1 MNIDDFIL
9 RNLYNDDVVFHY
21 TTASTAIDH
30 ILSEKR
36 LKFRHIRK
44 SNDPVERISPEC
56 AIIGNAASGNYERNL
71 RDCNY
76 LRDLI
81 INLDNRFYQICFC
94 KNIEDKESDI
104 NNNHGSIIENEKFFG
119 FAKPTMWAQYTED
132 YTGVCIAFSKKK
144 ILALN
149 KNNTALMPK
158 DIMYLTNLELRDKR
172 VGYINYDYLSKV
184 GPECYRKEIE
194 DKIKLGFF
202 CKHKECEDENEF
214 RIGMFFNNQRI
225 PEIDKEDADKNS
237 IWLKTEG
244 CIKALFVSSL
254 ANDKQKKDL
263 LKYANKL
270 NVPIIEIAWTYNL
283 FGIRDFISFS
293 RVSANGKQNKC
304 KN

>member
-9 RNLYNDDVVFHY
+9 RNFYNDDVIYHY

-44 SNDPVERISPEC
+44 SNDPVECRYPEC
-56 AIIGNAASGNYERNL
+56 AVSGNGAYVNYEKNL
-71 RDCNY
+71 KDCNY

-81 INLDNRFYQICFC
+81 MDLDSRFYQICFC
-94 KNIEDKESDI
+94 KNIEDKKSNI
-104 NNNHGSIIENEKFFG
+104 NNNHCPIIENEKFFG
-119 FAKPTMWAQYTED
+119 FAKPTMWEQYTDD

-149 KNNTALMPK
+149 KDNTALMAK
-158 DIMYLTNLELRDKR
+158 DILYLTNLELRDKR
-172 VGYINYDYLSKV
+172 VWYINYDYLSKV
-184 GPECYRKEIE
+184 GPERYRKEIE
-194 DKIKLGFF
+194 NKIKTGFF

-225 PEIDKEDADKNS
+225 PEIDKEDADKNL

-270 NVPIIEIAWTYNL
+270 NVPIIEIAWTYNS
-283 FGIRDFISFS
+283 FGIRDFKSLS
-293 RVSANGKQNKC
+293 RVSA
-304 KN
+304 